1 MSTMHVVENDQ
12 ASTHYQV
19 LTMYFLCK
27 FATFIGLKTIV
38 THENVCLY
46 YEANSKTDHMYMV
59 GVWCGH

>member
-1 MSTMHVVENDQ
+1 MSIMHIVDNDQ

-19 LTMYFLCK
+19 LTFFLCK

-46 YEANSKTDHMYMV
+46 YEANK
-59 GVWCGH
+59 